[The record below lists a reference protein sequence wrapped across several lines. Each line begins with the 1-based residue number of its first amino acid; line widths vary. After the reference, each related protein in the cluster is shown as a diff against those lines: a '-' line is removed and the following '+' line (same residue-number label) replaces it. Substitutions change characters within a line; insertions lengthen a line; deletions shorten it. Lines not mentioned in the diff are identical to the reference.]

1 MSLENLPYASFIRSL
16 LSDLAAGQC
25 VSITG
30 LSNSGKSSLMRLLA
44 GPAVE
49 QALAEQAGR
58 ARQMVLV
65 DCNRAVAITA
75 QAFYEVVLRALL
87 ERVDDLPAGGP
98 DSSLRSHHL
107 AVTEAANPFSASL
120 AFNNALC
127 HVFEDSGMS
136 LVLLLDEFDEL
147 YAALDERA
155 LLNLRALHDR
165 FIDRLA
171 FVVATIRQLPEVR
184 AERIEDEFA
193 ELFARSTH
201 PMPVLAESEVEA
213 MRQQIGMDGLS
224 KAERHQCYELSG
236 GHPGLLAALAQAIAS
251 NPQQSLKQPAAII
264 GQRPEIRVECL
275 KIWSQLNEEEQ
286 AGLISLV
293 LESEAGL
300 PPPQLKRLATLGLV
314 QEGVLFSPLFADF
327 VARRGRSP
335 EVASQGVHLDRDSG
349 DVWVDG
355 IRIPVLTDLEFR
367 LLELLYERQ
376 DKLTDKY
383 RIVTAVWGE
392 EYLGDVDDARVEKL
406 VSRLRSKIEADPSQ
420 PRYLI
425 TLRGRGYRLLSQP
438 APQP

>member
-1 MSLENLPYASFIRSL
+1 MSLESLPYAPLIRSVL
-16 LSDLAAGQC
+16 GDLVAGQC

-44 GPAVE
+44 SSPVE
-49 QALAEQAGR
+49 QTLAEESGQPR
-58 ARQMVLV
+58 RMVLV

-87 ERVDDLPAGGP
+87 ERVEDLPPAGL

-107 AVTEAANPFSASL
+107 AVTEAPNPFSASL

-127 HVFEDSGMS
+127 NVFEESGLS

-147 YAALDERA
+147 YATLDERA

-165 FIDRLA
+165 FMDRLA
-171 FVVATIRQLPEVR
+171 LVVATVRQLPEVR

-201 PMPVLAESEVEA
+201 AMPMLTEVEA
-213 MRQQIGMDGLS
+213 QAMLEQNGLGGLS
-224 KAERHQCYELSG
+224 KAEGRQCFELSG
-236 GHPGLLAALAQAIAS
+236 GHPGLLAALAQAVAGPS
-251 NPQQSLKQPAAII
+251 QQSLKQPVTII
-264 GQRPEIRVECL
+264 GQRPQIRAECL
-275 KIWSQLNEEEQ
+275 KIWSQITEEEQ

-300 PPPQLKRLATLGLV
+300 PQPQLKRLAALGLV
-314 QEGVLFSPLFADF
+314 QDRTVFSPLFADF
-327 VARRGRSP
+327 VARRARSP
-335 EVASQGVHLDRDSG
+335 EVSSQGVHLDRDSG

-355 IRIPVLTDLEFR
+355 MRIPVLTDLEFR
-367 LLELLYERQ
+367 LLELLYERL

-406 VSRLRSKIEADPSQ
+406 VSRLRSKIEADPGR

-438 APQP
+438 AAQP